1 MISIFCVKLIVGKI
15 ARNIWATVSDSKF
28 LSSARLTI
36 AIGSDALEAVADT
49 LASPLA
55 FELCEGGTC
64 GDPRPDAAQKTV
76 SCPQSDTCSK
86 GGCYCQ
92 LFERRKGAA
101 DKVPW
106 KVAPTNHDN
115 EVKYKPDRFDYKCLC
130 VKPILEG
137 ESVTIDGEK
146 YATRFVL
153 CGSGTCALSSVVVIG
168 EGPHGE
174 DVRHETKCTGSCER
188 DCKCTL
194 FRLQVAGGAGFD
206 PKKAKWEYVA
216 KADKQVLHDTDYI
229 YRCFC
234 LK

>member
-1 MISIFCVKLIVGKI
+1 M
-15 ARNIWATVSDSKF
+15 
-28 LSSARLTI
+28 
-36 AIGSDALEAVADT
+36 ADT

-64 GDPRPDAAQKTV
+64 GDPKPSAAQKTV

-86 GGCYCQ
+86 NGCYCQ

-101 DKVPW
+101 DKPW
-106 KVAPTNHDN
+106 RVAPANHDN
-115 EVKYKPDRFDYKCLC
+115 EVKYKPDKFDYKCLC

-137 ESVTIDGEK
+137 ESTTIDDEK

-153 CGSGTCALSSVVVIG
+153 CGSGSCALTSVVVAVK
-168 EGPHGE
+168 P
-174 DVRHETKCTGSCER
+174 VRHEIKCTGSCER

-194 FRLQVAGGAGFD
+194 FRLRVAGGDGFE
-206 PKKAKWEYVA
+206 PKNAKWEYAA
-216 KADKQVLHDTDYI
+216 KADKQVPHDEDYI

-234 LK
+234 LR